1 MTIVLIAVEIFF
13 FFFFP
18 FPLSINFSHF
28 ICVGV
33 REGPPLQ
40 SHRIGEVGKPVWR
53 LLV

>member
-1 MTIVLIAVEIFF
+1 MTIVLIAVEI

-28 ICVGV
+28 ICDGV

-40 SHRIGEVGKPVWR
+40 SHRMGEAGKQV
-53 LLV
+53 